1 VLDFSKIEAG
11 KVNFEQRPFYL
22 SEVMDQLVTILATKS
37 YEKGVE
43 LLFDIAAQLPD
54 AMVGDSERLGQVL
67 LNLLSNA
74 IKFTNQGEIIVRVR
88 EQKRTENSIC
98 LRFEVHDTGVGLSDE
113 QCARLF
119 QPFEQADVSTT
130 RKYGGTGL
138 GLTISRRLVQMME
151 GELIVQSTLGHGSC
165 FVFTANLGLLAQQD
179 STALDDLT
187 GVRQWRIIILDE
199 NCSARNILSCI
210 LDSLHIEHVAM
221 ASGEPALAAIENAKF
236 IGSPFHLAIVD
247 SRMNGMDGLQ
257 SIRHLRANPQK
268 YGRIEAISVSAY
280 GQENLVDEAD
290 ALKLIGNLEKPLTLT
305 KVRDAIFSAMTGQSP
320 VPARVHEVGVSS
332 SILSKLIGVKI
343 LLVEDNEVN
352 QELALDILTSHG
364 MQVDV
369 ATNGLEAISM
379 VERQVYSLVL
389 MDWQM
394 PVMDGIEA
402 TRRIRAVTHFA
413 DIPIIAMTANALSG
427 DREKCLSA
435 GMNAHLVKPI
445 VVSDL
450 LTTIAKFV
458 GDALQ
463 SNELPNK
470 KLVPAI
476 DTNETVESLTIPHL
490 PDVDVACAIQRLG
503 GNITQYRKIMSSVVN
518 KYSDS
523 STLLDLEVMRG
534 DITSALLHVHS
545 LKGIAATLGAHK
557 VAATARALE
566 LALKGA
572 DKEDISFLMEQL
584 SSQLA
589 VLVMSIR
596 QNHIEPLLK
605 HKSTNTRIVDI
616 EELGLAVQKL
626 YCLISE
632 DDSDALQQMKNV
644 AVIANETLH
653 EKELDEVA
661 NAINSYDFSN
671 ALEKISAWAKGNN
684 FEMKISMN
692 DHKDNI

>member
-1 VLDFSKIEAG
+1 
-11 KVNFEQRPFYL
+11 
-22 SEVMDQLVTILATKS
+22 M
-37 YEKGVE
+37 
-43 LLFDIAAQLPD
+43 
-54 AMVGDSERLGQVL
+54 
-67 LNLLSNA
+67 
-74 IKFTNQGEIIVRVR
+74 
-88 EQKRTENSIC
+88 
-98 LRFEVHDTGVGLSDE
+98 
-113 QCARLF
+113 
-119 QPFEQADVSTT
+119 
-130 RKYGGTGL
+130 
-138 GLTISRRLVQMME
+138 
-151 GELIVQSTLGHGSC
+151 
-165 FVFTANLGLLAQQD
+165 
-179 STALDDLT
+179 
-187 GVRQWRIIILDE
+187 
-199 NCSARNILSCI
+199 
-210 LDSLHIEHVAM
+210 
-221 ASGEPALAAIENAKF
+221 
-236 IGSPFHLAIVD
+236 
-247 SRMNGMDGLQ
+247 
-257 SIRHLRANPQK
+257 
-268 YGRIEAISVSAY
+268 
-280 GQENLVDEAD
+280 
-290 ALKLIGNLEKPLTLT
+290 
-305 KVRDAIFSAMTGQSP
+305 
-320 VPARVHEVGVSS
+320 
-332 SILSKLIGVKI
+332 
-343 LLVEDNEVN
+343 
-352 QELALDILTSHG
+352 
-364 MQVDV
+364 
-369 ATNGLEAISM
+369 
-379 VERQVYSLVL
+379 
-389 MDWQM
+389 
-394 PVMDGIEA
+394 
-402 TRRIRAVTHFA
+402 THFA